1 MDACISSL
9 RRLRFIAFV
18 MAALAACSPAA
29 GPVATHPSPNASPMT
44 ACGSSPPLAGI
55 YQSDRLQILAAC
67 RHAAGRVVSVVPED
81 DGDYHVWIVLD
92 PAYSDLMNAEDHF
105 QGKPTMLAEIVP
117 DCAADSPPPDSS
129 SAHRCPPTRLAIP
142 TAGERIAID
151 GPWVLDTN
159 HGWREIHPVDTI
171 VILGS

>member
-1 MDACISSL
+1 MGA
-9 RRLRFIAFV
+9 RV
-18 MAALAACSPAA
+18 PALTRIGLLPLLVAVLAGCSQATAPNTTLPKPA
-29 GPVATHPSPNASPMT
+29 G
-44 ACGSSPPLAGI
+44 ACGAGPPLAGI
-55 YQSDRLQILAAC
+55 YQADRLQILDPC
-67 RHAAGRVVSVVPED
+67 RHAIGLVVSVVPED

-92 PAYSDLMNAEDHF
+92 PPYLDLMNAENHF

-117 DCAADSPPPDSS
+117 DCPSNAPPADSS
-129 SAHRCPPTRLAIP
+129 SAEHCPPTRLTVP
-142 TAGERIAID
+142 SPGQRVAID